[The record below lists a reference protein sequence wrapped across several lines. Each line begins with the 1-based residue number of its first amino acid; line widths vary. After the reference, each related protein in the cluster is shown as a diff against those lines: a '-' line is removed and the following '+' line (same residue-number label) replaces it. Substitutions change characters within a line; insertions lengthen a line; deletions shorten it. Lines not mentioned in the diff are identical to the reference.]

1 MDKKQEWCVSTYWH
15 HLYLSQQLC
24 PMQLALPMWGIGICL
39 LGMSLSASIG
49 SCFVSIFKF
58 DEIEDSAAMLQ
69 CCSSWVLIW
78 VENLHFIILS
88 SFTSGEPSASS
99 LTPSNNF
106 LHQVNSMCLTCKW
119 LYTYIYIHIFI
130 HGFTMFHNVH
140 HFKSCAV
147 ALQLYFC
154 GALFVA
160 RTPHRPPPGLRADPL
175 ETSLVTWEPSH
186 DKRGYWREG
195 TNKRN
200 CFCARFIS
208 LNLIAIA
215 HTWPSKT
222 WAAAGTAH
230 AGLLADCCR
239 SYQV

>member
-1 MDKKQEWCVSTYWH
+1 MKLRT
-15 HLYLSQQLC
+15 LLLC
-24 PMQLALPMWGIGICL
+24 FNVVLVESSSGLRTCT
-39 LGMSLSASIG
+39 S
-49 SCFVSIFKF
+49 
-58 DEIEDSAAMLQ
+58 
-69 CCSSWVLIW
+69 SSWAVLPVVNPLPAAWRRATTFCTRSIQCASLA
-78 VENLHFIILS
+78 NGFI
-88 SFTSGEPSASS
+88 
-99 LTPSNNF
+99 
-106 LHQVNSMCLTCKW
+106 H
-119 LYTYIYIHIFI
+119 IYIHIFI